1 MSKHVE
7 APDGREGGTYT
18 TSSTTRPH
26 ATSRLPPA
34 TPQETRRERAS
45 PQRFE
50 IPATTGPSRLLKNI
64 YLFPYRFSKRLDRMP
79 VMGNRSQMRKFKR
92 RRRAAGLVLLMSLA
106 IIVLGVALFFR
117 TDPLQRTSAAA
128 VVERVAVP
136 MISEA
141 PQAVAEQEPKETA
154 GTQAPQNDAAKEGAD
169 KQQPETQQAV

>member
-45 PQRFE
+45 PQRLE
-50 IPATTGPSRLLKNI
+50 ILATTGPSRILKNI
-64 YLFPYRFSKRLDRMP
+64 HLLPYRFSKRLDRMP

-92 RRRAAGLVLLMSLA
+92 RRRGAGLVLLMSLA
-106 IIVLGVALFFR
+106 IIVPGVALFFR
-117 TDPLQRTSAAA
+117 TDPLQRTSAALM
-128 VVERVAVP
+128 VERVAVP
-136 MISEA
+136 IISDA
-141 PQAVAEQEPKETA
+141 PQAVAERDAEETA
-154 GTQAPQNDAAKEGAD
+154 TTEAARPEAKE
-169 KQQPETQQAV
+169 